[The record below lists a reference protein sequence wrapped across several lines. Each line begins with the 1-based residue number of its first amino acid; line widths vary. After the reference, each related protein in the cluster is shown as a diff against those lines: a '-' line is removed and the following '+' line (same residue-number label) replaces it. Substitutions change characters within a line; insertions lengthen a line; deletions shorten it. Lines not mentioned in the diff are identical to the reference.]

1 MQGRNARKM
10 VIGKWQPLKLIK
22 IKERGKIM
30 EVEEKQID
38 TEVQY
43 GMGAACSATLLESEV
58 FNAPARKVIMAVVNS
73 PQSTEPAR
81 RTARVV
87 AEAICSGR
95 TMDVEVYN
103 ETKSNNIEGRPI
115 ELGDVVISDKDKN
128 EQNPKTN
135 NLTLRVS
142 EPYVGG

>member
-1 MQGRNARKM
+1 
-10 VIGKWQPLKLIK
+10 
-22 IKERGKIM
+22 M
-30 EVEEKQID
+30 EVKKKQID

-58 FNAPARKVIMAVVNS
+58 FNVPARKVIMAVVNS

-95 TMDVEVYN
+95 TMDVEIYN
-103 ETKSNNIEGRPI
+103 GIKSSNIEGRPI

-135 NLTLRVS
+135 NLTLRIS
-142 EPYVGG
+142 EPYIGG